1 MKYDELATQLHRATF
16 RYSTQSRTWSLT
28 CICVVACRHT
38 PVKNLSKSSCKPIQ
52 DVFMLLSSPVMCMT
66 CNIIFKCKFVIKINP
81 EINNV
86 TQFIVKINPEINVIH
101 CFRFDRLR

>member
-52 DVFMLLSSPVMCMT
+52 DVFMLLSSPVTCMT

-101 CFRFDRLR
+101 CFRFDR